1 MRDPFDRSNNPDR
14 VRSSSRRSAPTK
26 GTTMIRVERLR
37 SDGSSERGDLI
48 ATDSGMVYIFPAEVP
63 LSARR
68 TGRGW
73 YQHRVGYIVYECDLS
88 WTVRNIGNRIV
99 HDLIEDRLDAL
110 ATIAASE
117 GFRITALGRP
127 DRLVDMKLPVT
138 LTIRDRP
145 RRFTTLSTT
154 SGKVFLFP
162 ERIPAKHRRVGTGCG
177 ELFLGCVRR
186 TARGWDIE
194 LESGER
200 GETLRASR
208 VDAVHDL
215 IGLLTS
221 ESAPGT
227 TTHDLP
233 ALSVSPGPERKLLAA
248 SIDNA
253 DDSGT
258 TIPWQPPTGEPD
270 LTRLAARRAYR
281 PAAASPRPLQ
291 SLYA

>member
-1 MRDPFDRSNNPDR
+1 
-14 VRSSSRRSAPTK
+14 
-26 GTTMIRVERLR
+26 MIRVERLR
-37 SDGSSERGDLI
+37 SDGSHERGDLV
-48 ATDSGMVYIFPAEVP
+48 ATECGMVYIFPAEVP

-88 WTVRNIGNRIV
+88 WTVRNIGNRIL

-138 LTIRDRP
+138 LTLRERS
-145 RRFTTLSTT
+145 RRFATLSTT

-162 ERIPAKHRRVGTGCG
+162 ERVASKHRRVGAGCG
-177 ELFLGCVRR
+177 EVFLGCVRR
-186 TARGWDIE
+186 TANGWDFE
-194 LESGER
+194 LESGES
-200 GETLRASR
+200 GETLRDSR

-215 IGLLTS
+215 VSLHVALHAQA
-221 ESAPGT
+221 SAPT
-227 TTHDLP
+227 TATTSIP
-233 ALSVSPGPERKLLAA
+233 SPDRETAFVG
-248 SIDNA
+248 IDTA
-253 DDSGT
+253 DDSVLVQALET
-258 TIPWQPPTGEPD
+258 TIGEQ
-270 LTRLAARRAYR
+270 LATRFTASPAYR
-281 PAAASPRPLQ
+281 PTPASTRPLQ

>member
-1 MRDPFDRSNNPDR
+1 
-14 VRSSSRRSAPTK
+14 
-26 GTTMIRVERLR
+26 MIRVERLR

-63 LSARR
+63 LSSRR

-138 LTIRDRP
+138 LTLRDRP

-162 ERIPAKHRRVGTGCG
+162 ERIPAKHRRVGSGCG
-177 ELFLGCVRR
+177 ELFIGSVRR

-200 GETLRASR
+200 GETLRNSR

-221 ESAPGT
+221 DGDPSAT
-227 TTHDLP
+227 ST
-233 ALSVSPGPERKLLAA
+233 PERPVFPELPNGPAPEHTPWAA
-248 SIDNA
+248 RVDTVVASDA
-253 DDSGT
+253 T
-258 TIPWQPPTGEPD
+258 TPWQTNTGEHD
-270 LTRLAARRAYR
+270 LTRFPAPRASR
-281 PAAASPRPLQ
+281 PAAASTRPLQ

>member
-1 MRDPFDRSNNPDR
+1 
-14 VRSSSRRSAPTK
+14 
-26 GTTMIRVERLR
+26 MIRVERLR
-37 SDGSSERGDLI
+37 SDGSHERGDLV

-99 HDLIEDRLDAL
+99 HDLIDDRLDAL

-145 RRFTTLSTT
+145 RRFATLSTT

-162 ERIPAKHRRVGTGCG
+162 ERVPAKHRRVGTGCG
-177 ELFLGCVRR
+177 EMFLGCVRR
-186 TARGWDIE
+186 TTHGWDIE

-200 GETLRASR
+200 GDTLRDSR
-208 VDAVHDL
+208 IDAVHDL
-215 IGLLTS
+215 VTLRSSMPEHLPTSPAPLTVR
-221 ESAPGT
+221 
-227 TTHDLP
+227 P
-233 ALSVSPGPERKLLAA
+233 AGPTPERETVFVGTEGADSHRLLDEMMSATR
-248 SIDNA
+248 DP
-253 DDSGT
+253 D
-258 TIPWQPPTGEPD
+258 IP
-270 LTRLAARRAYR
+270 RLAAPSAHR
-281 PAAASPRPLQ
+281 PVAPSARPLQ